1 MIIITFL
8 FSLNIFVCTLF
19 EKIFLFLLATFF
31 FRMEGKLK
39 AALGYSFVK
48 AKRAASGGCISEGLI
63 FDTDKGLIFVKKNN
77 DAKVNIYISVVVV
90 TLIKKIFLS
99 S

>member
-1 MIIITFL
+1 MHLNSFMFYHITVLFL
-8 FSLNIFVCTLF
+8 FNILVCTLF
-19 EKIFLFLLATFF
+19 EKIFLFLLAIF

-48 AKRAASGGCISEGLI
+48 AKRTASGGCISEGLI

-77 DAKVNIYISVVVV
+77 DAKVNISVTVV
-90 TLIKKIFLS
+90 TL
-99 S
+99 